1 MFYEYII
8 QCLNQTTEF
17 TKYIVSLE
25 YYHDLKKDDEI
36 ENDIQSLQKRLTN
49 DWYRLQRAMWN
60 TKMSLGPKSFHQ
72 TIQILSMKSGRIEFV
87 GHHQKDATNSLNF

>member
-1 MFYEYII
+1 MNSII

-36 ENDIQSLQKRLTN
+36 ENDIQSLQKRLT

-60 TKMSLGPKSFHQ
+60 TKMSLGPKIISSNN
-72 TIQILSMKSGRIEFV
+72 TNIAMKSGRIEFV
-87 GHHQKDATNSLNF
+87 GHHQKDAEFLNF